1 MDDISVEVCGE
12 NVAWYK
18 VCIAKRKKLCVLVN
32 KKKKKKKT
40 AIRNDADRFADS
52 FFLFRLKFMC

>member
-32 KKKKKKKT
+32 KKKT
-40 AIRNDADRFADS
+40 AIRKDADRFADS

>member
-32 KKKKKKKT
+32 KKKKT
-40 AIRNDADRFADS
+40 AIRKDADRFADS